1 MKPAVFLSRGDVY
14 ERFGAVSSLM
24 SIRGLGMFV
33 AERVVTLPVDPEC
46 WLEYEDMAL
55 PGRLGAT
62 SVASGA
68 SSSESEEES
77 AVDCRSALLRAWFGR
92 LDLDG

>member
-1 MKPAVFLSRGDVY
+1 
-14 ERFGAVSSLM
+14 
-24 SIRGLGMFV
+24 
-33 AERVVTLPVDPEC
+33 
-46 WLEYEDMAL
+46 MAL
-55 PGRLGAT
+55 PGRFGAT

-77 AVDCRSALLRAWFGR
+77 TANCRGALLRACVAMFDLDAM